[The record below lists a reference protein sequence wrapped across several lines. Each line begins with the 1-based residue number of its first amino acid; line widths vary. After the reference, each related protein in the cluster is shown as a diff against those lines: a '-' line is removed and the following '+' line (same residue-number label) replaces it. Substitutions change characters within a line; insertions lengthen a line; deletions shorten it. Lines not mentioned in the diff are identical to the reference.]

1 MDARELTTINNA
13 KSIIV
18 LAEVAIATLGS
29 AMATEALAEAR
40 TMSDNLVGETDQEI
54 RLGHDPET
62 WSLIN
67 EARRAVGR
75 AELAAWEAANPDLL

>member
-40 TMSDNLVGETDQEI
+40 SLNDEIELVTDQEI
-54 RLGHDPET
+54 RLGREPET
-62 WSLIN
+62 IDLVN
-67 EARRAVGR
+67 EARRALGR
-75 AELAAWEAANPDLL
+75 AELAAWEAANADIL